1 MNESVV
7 AGLFYLS
14 IGLLVFGLIRVLRAS
29 VERKV
34 RDVPSIVVAG
44 IGGAGLL
51 VAVILYLNGP
61 RTMIPF

>member
-7 AGLFYLS
+7 ASLFYVS
-14 IGLLVFGLIRVLRAS
+14 IGLLVFGLIRALRAS

-34 RDVPSIVVAG
+34 RDVRSIVLAA
-44 IGGAGLL
+44 IGGVGLL